1 MNIEGGIE
9 IFFQNEKLYIGLE
22 AINETLIEMSN
33 ISIIDIVNFV
43 GVIASTIVAIISI
56 YIAMRSLKF
65 SAELEEKRNNEITE
79 EKEEY
84 LKKVDTILTII
95 LKEIEQIIE
104 EEISELSNKTK
115 RLKKRYI
122 KKSNTYTVQQVK
134 SRLDIICSFEF
145 STMDSEKLKD
155 LYDIRTLV
163 AGLYNTFYGFEK
175 NLNDRNFILD
185 EYERY
190 LKDILID
197 MKEVSSN
204 LYMKI

>member
-65 SAELEEKRNNEITE
+65 SADLEEKRNNEITE